1 MQEEKKWWESRT
13 VWGGLV
19 AIGAAAAGAA
29 GYQVDAD
36 TQGQAVELILAG
48 ITAVGGLLAIVGRVK
63 ATKAI
68 KK

>member
-19 AIGAAAAGAA
+19 AIGAAIAGAA

-36 TQGQAVELILAG
+36 TQGQTVELILAG
-48 ITAVGGLLAIVGRVK
+48 VTAVGGLLAIVGRVK

-68 KK
+68 K